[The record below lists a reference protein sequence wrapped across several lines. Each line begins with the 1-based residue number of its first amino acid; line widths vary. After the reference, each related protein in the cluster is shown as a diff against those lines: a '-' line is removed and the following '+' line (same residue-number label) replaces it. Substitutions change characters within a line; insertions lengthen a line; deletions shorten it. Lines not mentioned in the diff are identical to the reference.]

1 MFGFLKR
8 DPVKKLEAEY
18 RKLLEEARD
27 LQRSGDIKGF
37 ADKTSQAEE
46 VANQI
51 EAQKKAPAERAAA
64 AAEK

>member
-27 LQRSGDIKGF
+27 LQRKGDIAGF
-37 ADKTSQAEE
+37 AAKTSLAEE
-46 VANQI
+46 LGC
-51 EAQKKAPAERAAA
+51 EW
-64 AAEK
+64 